1 MITII
6 QDTREQAQKHNH
18 VLDGFKQF
26 GIKVIRSKLPFGD
39 YTRIDNMTT
48 IIDTKKDLQEV
59 YNNLIQQHNR
69 FTNECKAAFSAGVHL
84 VILIEQSGIS
94 SVRDVAAW
102 RNPRV
107 TKWEKLRDAHRQGK
121 RMKEQLSPYPP
132 VSSERLCKAMQT
144 VAERYHIEWR
154 FCDKADTARTI
165 CEILGIEVEN
175 NE

>member
-1 MITII
+1 MTII
-6 QDTREQAQKHNH
+6 QDTRERTNKHKH
-18 VLDGFKQF
+18 VLDGFNQL
-26 GIKVIRSKLPFGD
+26 GISVVRSKLFVGD
-39 YTRIDNMTT
+39 YTRIDNMSVCV
-48 IIDTKKDLQEV
+48 DTKKDLSEV
-59 YNNLIQQHNR
+59 YCNLISDHKR
-69 FTNECKAAFSAGVHL
+69 FVNECKAAFSANVRL
-84 VILIEQSGIS
+84 VILVEQSGIS
-94 SVRDVAAW
+94 SVQDVAAW

-144 VAERYHIEWR
+144 IAERYHIEWR

>member
-1 MITII
+1 MVTII
-6 QDTREQAQKHNH
+6 QDTREQASKHNH

-48 IIDTKKDLQEV
+48 IIDTKKDLSEV
-59 YNNLIQQHNR
+59 YNNMIQQHER

-84 VILIEQSGIS
+84 VILVEHPGIH
-94 SVRDVAAW
+94 SVQDVALW
-102 RNPRV
+102 KNPR
-107 TKWEKLRDAHRQGK
+107 TIIWERLRDAHKQGK
-121 RMKEQLSPYPP
+121 KLNQLLAPRPP
-132 VSSERLCKAMQT
+132 VSSERLSKAMQT
-144 VAERYHIEWR
+144 QADRYHIEWR

-165 CEILGIEVEN
+165 CEILGIEVGN